1 MPSQSKVSDGS
12 TSSFGQDDPRVG
24 DRGDA
29 DRQVDQ
35 EDPVPRGAVD
45 QRAAE
50 DRAEDRAEQ
59 HRDAEHGHHAT
70 DALGA
75 GGAGQDRHA
84 ERHQHAAA
92 EALQDAEEHQ
102 HLEAGGG
109 RAEHRAGGEQQ
120 HGEQVEPLGAEA
132 VGGPAGQRDDAG
144 QGQRVAGHRP
154 GDLGRGGVELALEGL
169 ERDGHDR
176 DVEDG
181 HDRAEDDDA
190 RDEEDVPVELVGRR
204 PPGCR
209 RGAAGGLWSPA
220 NGDSCHRQPPNR
232 FAPWCWVT
240 SPGWSRSSIRA
251 RLGPRCCWISRAPDS
266 TSRITRSTLRQVSR
280 ARSSADQPRSASA
293 ASSAG

>member
-1 MPSQSKVSDGS
+1 M
-12 TSSFGQDDPRVG
+12 
-24 DRGDA
+24 RGDA

-45 QRAAE
+45 QGATD

-70 DALGA
+70 DALRA

-92 EALQDAEEHQ
+92 EALQDPVEDE
-102 HLEAGGG
+102 HLERGRG
-109 RAEHRAGGEQQ
+109 RAEHGAGGEEQ
-120 HGEQVEPLGAEA
+120 HGEEVEALGAEA

-169 ERDGHDR
+169 QGHGDDG

-181 HDRAEDDDA
+181 HDGAEDDDA
-190 RDEEDVPVELVGRR
+190 GHHQDVLVELVGVVRLGVAGLELGVGH
-204 PPGCR
+204 PPRILVAHDNHPILFGV
-209 RGAAGGLWSPA
+209 G
-220 NGDSCHRQPPNR
+220 
-232 FAPWCWVT
+232 WVT
-240 SPGWSRSSIRA
+240 SGDATPVRAGSRR
-251 RLGPRCCWISRAPDS
+251 RG
-266 TSRITRSTLRQVSR
+266 
-280 ARSSADQPRSASA
+280 PRSAPGSGRA
-293 ASSAG
+293 GPRGPAPPTRPRASRAGCCGR